1 MRPRTPTD
9 RPRIAFAG
17 TPEFAARALDALI
30 GFDCDIPLVL
40 TQPDRPA
47 GRGMKLTPSPVKA
60 HALAHGLTV
69 AQPDTL
75 KTPEQRAPLAEA
87 APDLLV
93 VVAYG
98 LLLPRA
104 VLDLPRL
111 GCINI
116 HASLLPRWRGAAP
129 IQRAIEAGDART
141 GITLMQMDI
150 GLDTGPMLAECAVDI
165 TATDSAASLH
175 DRLAEAGARLLI
187 DTLPDLLAG
196 RIAPRAQPEA
206 GACYAAKIGKH
217 EAALDFR
224 RPASELGRRLRAFD
238 PFPGGVM
245 TVEGT
250 AIKLWRAEVLAR
262 PGTPGLISQVDGHGV
277 VIGCGEGSLCVT
289 ELQKAGGRRLPVAE
303 FLRGHPLA
311 PGQQAQLPA

>member
-1 MRPRTPTD
+1 M

-17 TPEFAARALDALI
+17 TPEFAARALDALA

-47 GRGMKLTPSPVKA
+47 GRGMKLMPSPVKQR
-60 HALAHGLTV
+60 ALAHGLNV

-75 KTPEQRAPLAEA
+75 KTVELRAPLVEA

-104 VLDLPRL
+104 VLDIPRL

-129 IQRAIEAGDART
+129 IHRAIEAGDART
-141 GITLMQMDI
+141 GITLMQMDE
-150 GLDTGPMLAECAVDI
+150 GLDTGPMLAERTVDI
-165 TATDSAASLH
+165 AAADSTATLH
-175 DRLAEAGARLLI
+175 DRLAATGAQLLI
-187 DTLPDLLAG
+187 DTLPELLAG
-196 RIAPRAQPEA
+196 RITAVPQPA
-206 GACYAAKIGKH
+206 DGACYAAKIGKA

-224 RPASELGRRLRAFD
+224 RPAVELDRAIRAFN
-238 PFPGGVM
+238 PFPGALM

-250 AIKLWRAEVLAR
+250 PIKLWRARVEPASGE
-262 PGTPGLISQVDGHGV
+262 PGRILSVGDAGV
-277 VIGCGEGSLCVT
+277 VIACGEGALRVT
-289 ELQKAGGRRLPVAE
+289 ELQKPGGKRLAVAD
-303 FLRGHPLA
+303 FLHGHPLTV
-311 PGQQAQLPA
+311 GQQAEV

>member
-1 MRPRTPTD
+1 M

-47 GRGMKLTPSPVKA
+47 GRGMKLAPGPVKTR
-60 HALAHGLTV
+60 ALAHGLTV

-75 KTPEQRAPLAEA
+75 KIAELRAPLVDA

-104 VLDLPRL
+104 VLDIPRL

-129 IQRAIEAGDART
+129 IQRTIEAGDALT
-141 GITLMQMDI
+141 GITLMQMDV
-150 GLDTGPMLAECAVDI
+150 GLDTGPMLAECAIDI
-165 TATDSAASLH
+165 RDTDSAATLH
-175 DRLAEAGARLLI
+175 DRLAAAGALLLT

-196 RIAPRAQPEA
+196 RITPRPQPEA
-206 GACYAAKIGKH
+206 GACYAAKISKG

-224 RPASELGRRLRAFD
+224 RPAIEVGRQLRAFD
-238 PFPGGVM
+238 PFPGALM
-245 TVEGT
+245 TVDGT
-250 AIKLWRAEVLAR
+250 PIKLWRASVLAR
-262 PGTPGLISQVDGHGV
+262 PGTPGLISQVDEHGV
-277 VIGCGEGSLCVT
+277 VIGCGDGSLCVT

-303 FLRGHPLA
+303 FLRGHALTV
-311 PGQQAQLPA
+311 GQQVQLPD